1 MKPCSP
7 RVGTNLKELS
17 ACCYGGQGCTL
28 APFAIKTSI
37 GAEQTA
43 RVGGYAGTGP
53 KQEPQCEQPSQEARL
68 ELSTDASL
76 QDLYLLISAL
86 SRGGFTVSVSVQVTP
101 ASAPS
106 LSATAEPSI
115 CSIADWH
122 LIELPHCWAVVGM
135 YLSDTTRR

>member
-1 MKPCSP
+1 MHKCLV
-7 RVGTNLKELS
+7 RQEQTQKEPAL
-17 ACCYGGQGCTL
+17 CCYGAPECTL

-76 QDLYLLISAL
+76 QDLYLLIGAL
-86 SRGGFTVSVSVQVTP
+86 SRGGFAVSVSVRASP
-101 ASAPS
+101 AAAPS
-106 LSATAEPSI
+106 LSDTAKPSG
-115 CSIADWH
+115 CSIKESP
-122 LIELPHCWAVVGM
+122 LIGSHTRLDALLPH
-135 YLSDTTRR
+135 LKDTTR